1 MLPAWLKAWLRP
13 LSALKPFCLAMPSV
27 MPVTAGTIAALAS
40 DCAICENV
48 TAQKFCEIRM
58 IAEAS
63 TTQMPGITTHMR
75 LLRLASMKPPIGVVI
90 SMPATLPIVI
100 AVPINPL
107 AQPRSWRKTPTK
119 GPMPDCM
126 SAMKKLRANRGQIRD
141 EEGDRDVIDTKT
153 SSQPEYG
160 GWDIILSANRSGAD
174 EALTSADRVGS
185 SPCPEA
191 GLAVTASNSLLTLD
205 CLCWEYGMPLW
216 TCETCGAQFPDGE
229 NPPAACQICED
240 ERQYVGWKG
249 QTFLTREA
257 LSERH
262 CLAWRDDLGLTG
274 IALEP
279 SFAIGQRALLVPLA
293 DGWLMWDCVP
303 LATPEAIAHMRSLGG
318 LKAIAIS
325 HPHYYGALA
334 DWSEAFGGV
343 PVYLHADDRQWV
355 TRPHASIVHWTG
367 ENHRISDDVL
377 LLRTGGH
384 FAGATM
390 LHHARGA
397 DGRGALLTGDI
408 AQVTMDRRFVS
419 FMYSYPN
426 YMPLNAAAVRRIA
439 AAVEPLAF
447 DRIYGAW
454 WDRNIAAGAKAA
466 FAASVAR
473 YLAAIA

>member
-1 MLPAWLKAWLRP
+1 
-13 LSALKPFCLAMPSV
+13 
-27 MPVTAGTIAALAS
+27 
-40 DCAICENV
+40 
-48 TAQKFCEIRM
+48 
-58 IAEAS
+58 
-63 TTQMPGITTHMR
+63 
-75 LLRLASMKPPIGVVI
+75 
-90 SMPATLPIVI
+90 
-100 AVPINPL
+100 
-107 AQPRSWRKTPTK
+107 
-119 GPMPDCM
+119 
-126 SAMKKLRANRGQIRD
+126 
-141 EEGDRDVIDTKT
+141 
-153 SSQPEYG
+153 
-160 GWDIILSANRSGAD
+160 
-174 EALTSADRVGS
+174 
-185 SPCPEA
+185 
-191 GLAVTASNSLLTLD
+191 
-205 CLCWEYGMPLW
+205 MPLW
-216 TCETCGAQFPDGE
+216 TCETCGAQFPDDE

-262 CLAWRDDLGLTG
+262 RLVWRDDLGLTG
-274 IALEP
+274 LALEP

-303 LATPEAIAHMRSLGG
+303 LATPEAIAHVRSLGG

-390 LHHARGA
+390 LHHAN
-397 DGRGALLTGDI
+397 GRGALLTGDI